1 MPHLRI
7 LWVFKTDNR
16 VVSEDSQIGYRS
28 AEAPDCEPYACFVQ
42 RKEQIAA
49 WLRAGY
55 SVKGVWNACRRATP
69 PFEGSYQT
77 FWRYCRMHDLSVAR
91 GQRPAL
97 PGPSRSKPGAVSQ
110 AQGATRSPKIWPRL
124 EGKPRE
130 FVPRVED

>member
-1 MPHLRI
+1 LVR
-7 LWVFKTDNR
+7 KTDNPY
-16 VVSEDSQIGYRS
+16 VSKTIQFDYRS
-28 AEAPDCEPYACFVQ
+28 VEAPGCEPYASFVQ

-55 SVKGVWNACRRATP
+55 SVKGVWNACRHATP

-77 FWRYCRMHDLSVAR
+77 FWGYCRMHELSVPR

-97 PGPSRSKPGAVSQ
+97 PQQRKPRPGPDSKT
-110 AQGATRSPKIWPRL
+110 QGATRSPKIWPRL